1 MYNKDEVFEE
11 RKQAAMKANS
21 DTVDVSDLAENI
33 SKIDPW
39 TERQNESVER
49 KYTKNIVCLFEFTT
63 TRKFFCYKSD
73 SMLNLKG
80 SLSVYN
86 KVPL

>member
-39 TERQNESVER
+39 TERQNAILSSIAELS
-49 KYTKNIVCLFEFTT
+49 
-63 TRKFFCYKSD
+63 SA
-73 SMLNLKG
+73 
-80 SLSVYN
+80 SLANYSCR
-86 KVPL
+86 